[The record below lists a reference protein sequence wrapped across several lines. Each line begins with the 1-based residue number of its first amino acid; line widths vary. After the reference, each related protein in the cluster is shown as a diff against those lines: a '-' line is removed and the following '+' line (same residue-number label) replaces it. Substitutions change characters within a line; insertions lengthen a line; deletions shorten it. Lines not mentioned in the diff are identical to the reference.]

1 MNDRKQTSAGNARRL
16 ERRFD
21 IEVRRNLTRNF
32 LAHLC
37 HGMLGQTGFR
47 LLNAP
52 TFLPAYI
59 LLLSNGS
66 NIAVGTAL
74 ALQSL
79 GMMLTPFYGATLI
92 EHRPK
97 VLPVGMVIG
106 TMMRLSILGI
116 ALSGLLL
123 DQRSA
128 LLAIFAFLTLFGL
141 FQGMQGVL
149 FNYLMAKVIPVSKRG
164 RLTGLRNFLAGIT
177 SAIVALAGG
186 EYFLGDTPD
195 IYGYS
200 YTFVLAF
207 VLTMCGLLT
216 LLFMHEPEPPILR
229 EKSSVA
235 SRLRELPA
243 LLRGDPDFARYF
255 TARALTSAGRM
266 AMPFYVLYAGTNM
279 QLSGANLALTTV
291 AFTIASTVSNL
302 VWGAIGDRHGFRI
315 VFILATS
322 LWIAATCALLA
333 FSGIIAMVVVFA
345 GIGAAVQG
353 FQNASMNLTLE
364 FGNREDLPVRIAV
377 ANTASEFA
385 GTLGP
390 LAGGFIAAS
399 FGYGAVFAVSIAFL
413 LSGGLMVALRVKEP
427 RHSGAAG
434 R

>member
-1 MNDRKQTSAGNARRL
+1 
-16 ERRFD
+16 
-21 IEVRRNLTRNF
+21 
-32 LAHLC
+32 
-37 HGMLGQTGFR
+37 
-47 LLNAP
+47 
-52 TFLPAYI
+52 
-59 LLLSNGS
+59 
-66 NIAVGTAL
+66 
-74 ALQSL
+74 
-79 GMMLTPFYGATLI
+79 
-92 EHRPK
+92 
-97 VLPVGMVIG
+97 
-106 TMMRLSILGI
+106 
-116 ALSGLLL
+116 
-123 DQRSA
+123 
-128 LLAIFAFLTLFGL
+128 L

-333 FSGIIAMVVVFA
+333 FTGIVAMVVVFA

>member
-1 MNDRKQTSAGNARRL
+1 MNEEPQLTAGDRRRR
-16 ERRFD
+16 ERRF
-21 IEVRRNLTRNF
+21 EVTVRRNLTRNF

-47 LLNAP
+47 LVNAP
-52 TFLPAYI
+52 TFLPAYV

-66 NIAVGTAL
+66 DIAVGIAL

-97 VLPVGMVIG
+97 VLPVGLVIG
-106 TMMRLSILGI
+106 TAMRLSVLGI

-123 DQRSA
+123 TPEYA
-128 LLAIFAFLTLFGL
+128 LLAIFVFLTLFGL

-149 FNYLMAKVIPVSKRG
+149 FNFLMAKVIPVSKRG

-177 SAIVALAGG
+177 SAVVAYAGG
-186 EYFLGDTPD
+186 EYFLGENPD
-195 IYGYS
+195 VLGYS

-207 VLTMCGLLT
+207 VLTMCGLLM
-216 LLFMHEPEPPILR
+216 LLFMREPEPPVLR
-229 EKSSVA
+229 EKSSVF

-243 LLRGDPDFARYF
+243 LLREDPDFARYF
-255 TARALTSAGRM
+255 IARALTSAGRM
-266 AMPFYVLYAGTNM
+266 AMPFYVLYAGTTM
-279 QLSGANLALTTV
+279 QLSGANLALTTI
-291 AFTIASTVSNL
+291 AFTLAGTVSNL
-302 VWGAIGDRHGFRI
+302 LWGAIGDRRGFRA

-322 LWIAATCALLA
+322 LWITSTLALMV
-333 FSGIIAMVVVFA
+333 FSGLTILLIVFA

-364 FGNREDLPVRIAV
+364 FGNREDLPLRIAV

-385 GTLGP
+385 GTLAP

-399 FGYGAVFAVSIAFL
+399 FGYPAVFTVSVAFL
-413 LSGGLMVALRVKEP
+413 LTGTTMVMFKVAEP
-427 RHSGAAG
+427 RYQRS
-434 R
+434 

>member
-1 MNDRKQTSAGNARRL
+1 
-16 ERRFD
+16 
-21 IEVRRNLTRNF
+21 
-32 LAHLC
+32 
-37 HGMLGQTGFR
+37 
-47 LLNAP
+47 
-52 TFLPAYI
+52 
-59 LLLSNGS
+59 
-66 NIAVGTAL
+66 
-74 ALQSL
+74 
-79 GMMLTPFYGATLI
+79 
-92 EHRPK
+92 
-97 VLPVGMVIG
+97 
-106 TMMRLSILGI
+106 
-116 ALSGLLL
+116 
-123 DQRSA
+123 
-128 LLAIFAFLTLFGL
+128 
-141 FQGMQGVL
+141 
-149 FNYLMAKVIPVSKRG
+149 
-164 RLTGLRNFLAGIT
+164 LTGLRNFLAGIT

-186 EYFLGDTPD
+186 EYFLSDTPD

-322 LWIAATCALLA
+322 LWIAATCALLV
-333 FSGIIAMVVVFA
+333 FTGIVAMVVVFA